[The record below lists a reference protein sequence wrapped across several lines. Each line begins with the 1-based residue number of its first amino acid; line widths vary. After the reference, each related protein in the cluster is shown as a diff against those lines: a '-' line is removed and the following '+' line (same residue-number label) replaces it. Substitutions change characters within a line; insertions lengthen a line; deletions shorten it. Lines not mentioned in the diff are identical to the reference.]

1 MGSALSSDAEVGV
14 VGGGAMGAGI
24 AQVAAAAGHPVVVLE
39 VDQAR
44 AERAVTT
51 VADGLRRA
59 REKGR
64 LAEGA
69 AGEVRVTT
77 STADLAGCG
86 LVVEAVAEDLGLKKD
101 LFARLEQA
109 VGEDCVLTTNT
120 SSLSIDAIAA
130 GLADPARLVGMHF
143 FNPAPVMKLVEVVSG
158 LRTAPEVAALVEAT
172 AEGWGK
178 VAVRCQSAPGFVV
191 NRVARGYYSEAL
203 RVVEETGLAPAAVD
217 TLFREAGGFKLG
229 PLEVTDLIG
238 QDVNAAVTASVW
250 QATAL
255 DPRYRPSGLQQRY
268 VEAGWLGRKSGRG
281 FYDYSSEAVGPQQE
295 VVGAAEA
302 AGAVRIGP
310 GSPLRP
316 LLSRAGAGLD
326 DDPDAGRWAVL
337 PGGALLGLT
346 DGDLAAAHAVRESRD
361 VVLLDLALD
370 WSSARRVGAAAT
382 SPDALAE
389 LAGLLA
395 PAGIAVTALPDTP
408 GLLLARTL
416 ALLVD
421 EAAELAARGTP
432 AATVDTAVRLGVGYP
447 LGPLEWGDRAG
458 PGWLVGLLDTLE
470 RRMPGGRFRVSTPL
484 RRAALTGTA
493 LRDL

>member
-1 MGSALSSDAEVGV
+1 MTVALEADAEVGV

-39 VDQAR
+39 IDQAR
-44 AERAVTT
+44 ADRAVAS
-51 VADGLRRA
+51 VQSGLARA
-59 REKGR
+59 VEKGR
-64 LAEGA
+64 LAQGTAGA
-69 AGEVRVTT
+69 VRATT
-77 STADLAGCG
+77 DVAELAGCG
-86 LVVEAVAEDLGLKKD
+86 LVVEAVAEDLGIKRD
-101 LFARLEQA
+101 LFARVEQV
-109 VGEDCVLTTNT
+109 VGADCVLTTNT

-130 GLADPARLVGMHF
+130 QLGDPAQLVGMHF
-143 FNPAPVMKLVEVVSG
+143 FNPAPVMKLVEVVTG
-158 LRTAPEVAALVEAT
+158 LRTSPEAAARVTAT
-172 AEGWGK
+172 AERWGK
-178 VAVRCQSAPGFVV
+178 TAVPCASAPGFIV

-203 RVVEETGLAPAAVD
+203 RVVEETGLAPYVVD

-268 VEAGWLGRKSGRG
+268 VDAGWLGRKTGRG
-281 FYDYSSEAVGPQQE
+281 FYDHSAEPSLPPEPAAQPVTGP
-295 VVGAAEA
+295 
-302 AGAVRIGP
+302 VRLGP

-316 LLSRAGAGLD
+316 LLTRSGAELVD
-326 DDPDAGRWAVL
+326 HADAGGWAVL
-337 PGGALLGLT
+337 PSGALLGLT
-346 DGDLAAAHAVRESRD
+346 GGHLAATHAAREGQD

-370 WSSARRVGAAAT
+370 WTSAQRVGATAT
-382 SPDALAE
+382 SRSALAE
-389 LAGLLA
+389 LRGVL
-395 PAGIAVTALPDTP
+395 AGIAVTELPDTP

-421 EAAELAARGTP
+421 EAAELAGRGTP

-458 PGWLVGLLDTLE
+458 PAWLVDLLDTLE
-470 RRMPGGRFRVSTPL
+470 RLMPGGRYRVSTPL
-484 RRAALTGTA
+484 RRTA
-493 LRDL
+493 VTVGRLRDL

>member
-1 MGSALSSDAEVGV
+1 MAGALQPDAEVGV

-39 VDQAR
+39 IDQAR
-44 AERAVTT
+44 ADRAVAA
-51 VADGLRRA
+51 VQSGLARA
-59 REKGR
+59 VEKGR

-69 AGEVRVTT
+69 AGAVRATT
-77 STADLAGCG
+77 DVAELAGCG
-86 LVVEAVAEDLGLKKD
+86 LVVEAVAEDLGIKRD
-101 LFARLEQA
+101 LFARVEQV
-109 VGEDCVLTTNT
+109 VGPDCVLTTNT

-130 GLADPARLVGMHF
+130 QLGDPARLVGMHF
-143 FNPAPVMKLVEVVSG
+143 FNPAPVMRLVEVVTG
-158 LRTAPEVAALVEAT
+158 LRTSPEAAALVEAT
-172 AEGWGK
+172 AERWGK
-178 VAVRCQSAPGFVV
+178 TAVPCASAPGFIV

-203 RVVEETGLAPAAVD
+203 RVVEETGLAPYVVD
-217 TLFREAGGFKLG
+217 TLYREAGGFKLG

-268 VEAGWLGRKSGRG
+268 VEAGWLGRKTGRG
-281 FYDYSSEAVGPQQE
+281 FYDHSTEQALPPEPDAQPVS
-295 VVGAAEA
+295 
-302 AGAVRIGP
+302 GAVRIDP
-310 GSPLRP
+310 GSRLRP
-316 LLSRAGAGLD
+316 LLERSPLELVD
-326 DDPDAGRWAVL
+326 DARIGRGWAEL
-337 PGGALLGLT
+337 PSGALVGLT
-346 DGDLAAAHAVRESRD
+346 DGNLAVAHAASFERE

-370 WSSARRVGAAAT
+370 WTSAKRVGATAT
-382 SPDALAE
+382 SPAALAE
-389 LAGLLA
+389 LRGVL
-395 PAGIAVTALPDTP
+395 AGIAVTELPDTP

-421 EAAELAARGTP
+421 EAAELAGRGTP

-458 PGWLVGLLDTLE
+458 PVWLVGLLNTLE
-470 RRMPGGRFRVSTPL
+470 RLMPGGRYRVSTPL
-484 RRAALTGTA
+484 RRTAVTGGR

>member
-1 MGSALSSDAEVGV
+1 MALQADAQVGV

-39 VDQAR
+39 VDRAR
-44 AERAVTT
+44 ADKAVAAVQSGLARAV
-51 VADGLRRA
+51 
-59 REKGR
+59 EKGR

-69 AGEVRVTT
+69 AGAVSGTT
-77 STADLAGCG
+77 DVAGLAGCA
-86 LVVEAVAEDLGLKKD
+86 LVVEAVAEDLGIKRD
-101 LFARLEQA
+101 LFARVEQ
-109 VGEDCVLTTNT
+109 VVDRDCVLTTNT

-130 GLADPARLVGMHF
+130 QLGDPTRLVGMHF

-158 LRTAPEVAALVEAT
+158 LRTSPEAAALVTAT
-172 AEGWGK
+172 AERWGK
-178 VAVRCQSAPGFVV
+178 TAVPCASAPGFIV

-203 RVVEETGLAPAAVD
+203 RVVDETGLAPVVVD

-229 PLEVTDLIG
+229 PFEVTDLIG

-268 VEAGWLGRKSGRG
+268 VDAGWLGRKTGRG
-281 FYDYSSEAVGPQQE
+281 FYDHSAETTLPPE
-295 VVGAAEA
+295 PAAQPVH
-302 AGAVRIGP
+302 GAVRMGP

-316 LLSRAGAGLD
+316 LLERCGADLAD
-326 DDPDAGRWAVL
+326 EADAGGWAVL

-346 DGDLAAAHAVRESRD
+346 DGDLAAAHAAREGRD

-370 WSSARRVGAAAT
+370 WTAARRVGATAT
-382 SPDALAE
+382 SAAALAE
-389 LAGLLA
+389 LRGLLA
-395 PAGIAVTALPDTP
+395 PVAVTELPDTP

-421 EAAELAARGTP
+421 EAAELAGRGTP

-458 PGWLVGLLDTLE
+458 AAWLVELLDVLE
-470 RRMPGGRFRVSTPL
+470 RLMPGGRYRVSTPL
-484 RRAALTGTA
+484 RRTALTGGR